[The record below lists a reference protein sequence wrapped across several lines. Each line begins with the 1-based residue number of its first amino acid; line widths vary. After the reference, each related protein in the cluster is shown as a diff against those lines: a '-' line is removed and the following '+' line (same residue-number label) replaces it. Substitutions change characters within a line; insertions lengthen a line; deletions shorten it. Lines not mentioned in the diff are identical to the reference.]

1 MNPSVDTKQ
10 ALRDWV
16 VKKSGKVRPDQLRDD
31 TPIIE
36 QRIITSLQVMDLL
49 LFIESLTGRPVD
61 VDQLPPGA
69 FRDIDTIHKHFCKE
83 ESNA

>member
-61 VDQLPPGA
+61 VNQLHRGA